1 MGFLSKVFKPIKK
14 VFKKIGKGIKSAFKK
29 FGKFMGKLGPLGTIA
44 MGMILP
50 GIGGMLGQAWSGM
63 AGTLAGSSNALLSG
77 VGNFMTKAASMG
89 SAVSGTVSNITGA
102 VTDVL
107 KETFRAVGNKVGLG
121 NIGPQG
127 MKDFFAKSDGSLM
140 GDKGLFTNVEK
151 SFGKRWEDMSARWGN
166 LKENLGKSTLEY
178 QADLKTGTYSPYKD
192 YDQYKTGLRDKIY
205 EPTRQITEN
214 VTGNLKGYI
223 EKEKAMYLDNVDLET
238 ESGKF
243 LKDTYE
249 AYEKDLLSKSTS
261 EQAALWT
268 GGEGRFNQY
277 LEKLDPSQPYM
288 RDAQLQLHAI
298 HPGKIKYKY
307 NPNLGY
313 TESVAP
319 PPKTLS
325 GTLRDNLTNTET
337 LGQNLQSSLINTGLS
352 TGVSLMTGQDYDTS
366 GGMGQLGSF
375 YTAPI
380 QSAIPVNTIEGYL
393 NSPVQP
399 QSFGLNEAYG
409 WQTDIGQGIYGNKI
423 RGLAPA
429 SGGFQFAS
437 NTGNINYQNDQT
449 IQL

>member
-1 MGFLSKVFKPIKK
+1 MGLLSKVFKPIKK

-63 AGTLAGSSNALLSG
+63 AGTLVGSSNALLSG

-121 NIGPQG
+121 NLGPEG
-127 MKDFFAKSDGSLM
+127 MKNFFAKSDGSLM
-140 GDKGLFTNVEK
+140 GHKGLFTNIEK
-151 SFGKRWEDMSARWGN
+151 SFGKRWDDMSARWSN
-166 LKENLGKSTLEY
+166 LGENLGKSTLEY
-178 QADLKTGTYSPYKD
+178 QADLKSGTYRPYKD
-192 YDQYKTGLRDKIY
+192 YDQYKTGLRDQIS
-205 EPTRQITEN
+205 EPTRQMTEN

-223 EKEKAMYLDNVDLET
+223 EKEKAMYLDNVDLEK

-268 GGEGRFNQY
+268 QGKGRFDQY
-277 LEKLDPSQPYM
+277 LKQLDPSQPYM
-288 RDAQLQLHAI
+288 REAQYQLQQMPKDI
-298 HPGKIKYKY
+298 GYEY
-307 NPNLGY
+307 NPKLGY

-325 GTLRDNLTNTET
+325 GTLRDNLTNTKT

-352 TGVSLMTGQDYDTS
+352 TGVSLLTAQDYDA
-366 GGMGQLGSF
+366 GYAQGQLGSF

-380 QSAIPVNTIEGYL
+380 QQAASINTIEGYL
-393 NSPVQP
+393 NNPVQP

-409 WQTDIGQGIYGNKI
+409 WQTDMGQGIYGNKI
-423 RGLAPA
+423 RGLAPD